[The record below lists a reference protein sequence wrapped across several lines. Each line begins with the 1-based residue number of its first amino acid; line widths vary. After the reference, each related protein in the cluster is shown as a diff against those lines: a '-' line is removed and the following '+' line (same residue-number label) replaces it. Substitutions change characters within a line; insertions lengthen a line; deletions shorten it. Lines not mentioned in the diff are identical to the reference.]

1 VADTLAAG
9 VFRARPSIQTSHF
22 RIKEDP
28 VRKTRMTAVG
38 AVLLALI
45 LSACGPGD
53 GSASSSPSAG
63 ASVTLPAVIMGANNW
78 SESQVVA
85 EIWAQALEAQGFTV
99 TRQLDFAS
107 RDVSYPA
114 LADGEVNIM
123 PEYLGSLTRFLGGEA
138 TSERGATAMVLGDL
152 LEADGLTFFD
162 LAPGV
167 DADGFAVRAETAD
180 QFQLVT
186 MTDAAAVADQLTW
199 GLPPECPTNPTCG
212 PGLLSVYGID
222 ISAITTENLAP
233 CSAEMANALNLGGI
247 DVAELCTTQAAIE
260 QFNFVL
266 LEDDGGLAPAQN
278 IIPVL
283 SQDLADAGGQ
293 DMADVINAI
302 SALLTTAELTRLQYE
317 IDINHQSVDD
327 VASTFLTDNGL

>member
-1 VADTLAAG
+1 M
-9 VFRARPSIQTSHF
+9 
-22 RIKEDP
+22 
-28 VRKTRMTAVG
+28 RKTRMTAVG
-38 AVLLALI
+38 AVLLALM

-63 ASVTLPAVIMGANNW
+63 GSVTLPAVTMGANNW

-85 EIWAQALEAQGFTV
+85 EIWAQALEAHGFTV

-114 LADGEVNIM
+114 LSAGQINLM

-138 TSERGATAMVLGDL
+138 TSSKGDTSMALGEL
-152 LEADGLTFFD
+152 LTADGLTFFD

-180 QFQLVT
+180 QFHLAT
-186 MTDAAAVADQLTW
+186 MTDAAAVADQLIW
-199 GLPPECPTNPTCG
+199 GVPPECVTNPSCG
-212 PGLLSVYGID
+212 PGLLEIYGID
-222 ISAITTENLAP
+222 LDAVQTENFSA
-233 CSAEMANALNLGGI
+233 CSSEMANALNLGGV
-247 DVAELCTTQAAIE
+247 DVAEVCTTQAAIE

-283 SQDLADAGGQ
+283 SQDLADAGGA
-293 DMADVINAI
+293 DMAEVINAI

-317 IDINHQSVDD
+317 IDVNHQSVDD
-327 VASTFLTDNGL
+327 VAHAFLTDNGMM